1 MAEQVKKPLKITET
15 VLRDAHQSLIATR
28 MTTEQM
34 LPIIDKM
41 DKVGYH
47 SVECWGGATFDA
59 SLRFLKEDPWE
70 RLRKLRDGFKNT
82 KLQMLFRGQNIL
94 GYNHYADDVVEYFVQ
109 KSIANGIDIIRIF
122 DCFNDLRNL
131 KSSVE
136 AVKLVKKENPNA
148 HAQIALCYTLGDA
161 YTLDYWK
168 ETAKRIEDMGADSI
182 CIKDMAGLL
191 VPKKATE
198 LVQALKDGSSL
209 PIQMHT
215 HYTSG
220 VASMTYMKAVEAG
233 ADIIDTAM
241 SPFSM
246 GTSQPATE
254 VMVEAFKDT
263 PYDTGLDQNL
273 LAEIAAYFQPMREEA
288 LKTGLM
294 NTKVLGV
301 NIKTLL
307 YQVPGGMLSNLVSQL
322 KEAGAEDKYQAV
334 LEEIPRVRKDFG
346 EPPLVT
352 PSSQIVGT
360 QAVLNVLQG
369 ERYKMITKESKKVL
383 MGEFG
388 QTIKPFNP
396 EVQKKAIGDATP
408 ITCRPADLIEPQLE
422 KFKNDP
428 VVQEYKQQDE
438 DVLSY
443 ALFPA
448 VATEFFKYRAAQQ
461 SKVVFF
467 VTPFLIIYFPV

>member
-1 MAEQVKKPLKITET
+1 MAEQVKKPIKITET

-47 SVECWGGATFDA
+47 AVECWGGATFDA

-109 KSIANGIDIIRIF
+109 KSLANGIDIIRIF
-122 DCFNDLRNL
+122 DCLNDVRNL
-131 KSSVE
+131 E
-136 AVKLVKKENPNA
+136 TAVKAANKENG
-148 HAQIALCYTLGDA
+148 HAQIALSYTLGDA

-168 ETAKRIEDMGADSI
+168 DMAKKIEDMGAKSL

-191 VPKKATE
+191 TPYKATE
-198 LVQALKDGSSL
+198 LVTALKEAVSI
-209 PIQMHT
+209 PIDLHT

-220 VASMTYMKAVEAG
+220 VASMTYTKAVEAG
-233 ADIIDTAM
+233 CDFIDTAM
-241 SPFSM
+241 SPLAM

-254 VMVEAFKDT
+254 VMAKTFEGT
-263 PYDTGLDQNL
+263 PYDPGLDQNL
-273 LAEIAAYFQPMREEA
+273 LAEIANHFAPLREEW
-288 LKTGLM
+288 LKSGRM
-294 NTKVLGV
+294 STKVLGV
-301 NIKTLL
+301 NIKTLM

-322 KEAGAEDKYQAV
+322 DEMGASDRFQEV
-334 LEEIPRVRKDFG
+334 LEEVPRVRKDFG

-360 QAVLNVLQG
+360 QAVLNVVMG
-369 ERYKMITKESKKVL
+369 ERYKMVTKESKKL
-383 MGEFG
+383 LSGQFG
-388 QTIKPFNP
+388 QTVKPFDK
-396 EVQKKAIGDATP
+396 EVQKKCIGDTEA
-408 ITCRPADLIEPQLE
+408 ITCRPADLIKPQLKDLE
-422 KFKNDP
+422 EEMK
-428 VVQEYKQQDE
+428 QYKQQDE
-438 DVLSY
+438 DVLTY
-443 ALFPA
+443 ALFPQ
-448 VATEFFKYRAAQQ
+448 VAMDFFKYREAQQ
-461 SKVVFF
+461 TKVDSTVASEENK
-467 VTPFLIIYFPV
+467 TYPV